1 MSDKLTTEAFASKI
15 KSKYPQYEN
24 VEDSVLVESILEKY
38 PQYSEQVDFK
48 KKEES
53 LPEST
58 DISAPLDSEAPS
70 TEEQVIINLPEVE
83 VSGLT
88 KEQELAE
95 AKKVAEKD
103 ASKSL
108 WRQFSDWTVDFAS
121 TVVGGVSEAIGLET
135 GVQASENLLKDNA
148 ERREKVKKA
157 NQVVENDIL
166 ANPEFDEFAVLFF
179 EGLTRDDFHPPSPGA
194 REKARMNKINA
205 MEKCTVLMGNVS
217 NKNMTHVNQ
226 YREDLKD
233 LFDKTVNKM
242 VEIDLRIEETTAQKK
257 LTVLRCGRDNTV
269 KRFLKKAEK
278 IGGKIEYW
286 QTSPLQFSIELER
299 LDE

>member
-58 DISAPLDSEAPS
+58 DTSAPLDSEAPS
-70 TEEQVIINLPEVE
+70 TEEQEVE

-135 GVQASENLLKDNA
+135 GVQASETLLKDNA

-157 NQVVENDIL
+157 KQVVENDIL
-166 ANPEFDEFAVLFF
+166 ANPESNIEQYDFLTEEINKLEEEYRNKPYSPSMDEKLKELNAQKDVMAPGVEKVKSANWFKVNVLDAT
-179 EGLTRDDFHPPSPGA
+179 EETAIYQPTGSIEDSETG
-194 REKARMNKINA
+194 
-205 MEKCTVLMGNVS
+205 
-217 NKNMTHVNQ
+217 
-226 YREDLKD
+226 EDLG
-233 LFDKTVNKM
+233 VSIVM
-242 VEIDLRIEETTAQKK
+242 
-257 LTVLRCGRDNTV
+257 
-269 KRFLKKAEK
+269 
-278 IGGKIEYW
+278 IG
-286 QTSPLQFSIELER
+286 S
-299 LDE
+299 